1 MIYYVIP
8 WLQIQWHAYKHANM
22 RPTHLSLSL
31 SLSIHY
37 HIWFIVSNFRV
48 ILAKKQQQLREVEVH
63 NFCDGSQHNT
73 NGLRN

>member
-1 MIYYVIP
+1 MKF
-8 WLQIQWHAYKHANM
+8 HAYKSNDMHISM
-22 RPTHLSLSL
+22 LIWDLRISLSL

-48 ILAKKQQQLREVEVH
+48 ILAKKQQQQLREVEVH
-63 NFCDGSQHNT
+63 NFRDGSQHNT